1 MHVIAAKAVCFG
13 EAMTPEFS
21 IYARQVVENAQT
33 MSKELAESG
42 IRLISGGTDN
52 HLILADVTTVGLTG
66 QEAESVLQS
75 VGIIANKNSIP
86 WDTKPARVT
95 SGIRLGTAAITS
107 RGFTSTET
115 QEVSKLIIS
124 ALTNK
129 NDKTLLSSVAQKVQS
144 LASTHPVPGI
154 N

>member
-1 MHVIAAKAVCFG
+1 L
-13 EAMTPEFS
+13 TPEFS
-21 IYARQVVENAQT
+21 IYAHQVVENAQT

-52 HLILADVTTVGLTG
+52 HLILADVTTLGLTG

-107 RGFTSTET
+107 RGFTVTET

-129 NDKTLLSSVAQKVQS
+129 SDKTVLSSVAQKVQS